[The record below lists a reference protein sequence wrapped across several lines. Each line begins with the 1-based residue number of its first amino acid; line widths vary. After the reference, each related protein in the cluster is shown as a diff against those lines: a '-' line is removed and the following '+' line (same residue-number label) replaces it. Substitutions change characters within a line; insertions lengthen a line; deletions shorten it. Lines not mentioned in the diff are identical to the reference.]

1 MGKTRFS
8 LFIPLLLVVAFIQVI
23 FGNPDLSVF
32 AFPVNAAIV
41 LLLFGGLYVF
51 NREYA
56 ANRFLVAL
64 ASGRTAVSAIVLTGM
79 AGLVML
85 FFPSLA
91 FQKSWIFDAV
101 LLLLVSNLFLALLRY
116 RGRHRWRFYLNH
128 AGLLILV
135 VGLAFGAADMR
146 VMRASVKVGESI
158 DKAYTREGVARPLG
172 YTLTLKHFEIEY
184 YDAARQ
190 IPADFRAEV
199 VADGESRTIRVNAP
213 WHKSWKEDIYLA
225 AYDTAAGG
233 GSEYGVLEFVVQPWK
248 NVALA
253 GLLLFVAGSLLMVW
267 GGKKKNL
274 S

>member
-8 LFIPLLLVVAFIQVI
+8 LFIPLLLVAALLQVI
-23 FGNPDLSVF
+23 LGNPDLSVF
-32 AFPVNAAIV
+32 AFPVNVAIV
-41 LLLFGGLYVF
+41 LVLFGGLYVL

-56 ANRFLVAL
+56 TSRFVAVL

-85 FFPSLA
+85 FFPSLE

-146 VMRASVKVGESI
+146 VMRAAVGVGESI
-158 DKAYTREGVARPLG
+158 DKAYTREGVAYSLG
-172 YTLTLKHFEIEY
+172 YDLTLKHFETEY
-184 YDAARQ
+184 YDAARRV
-190 IPADFRAEV
+190 PADFRAEV
-199 VADGESRTIRVNAP
+199 VADGESRTIKVNAP
-213 WHKSWKEDIYLA
+213 WHKSWKEDVYLA
-225 AYDTAAGG
+225 AHDTVGG
-233 GSEYGVLEFVVQPWK
+233 GDKEYCVLEFVVQPWK
-248 NVALA
+248 YIALA

>member
-8 LFIPLLLVVAFIQVI
+8 LFIPLLLVAALIQVI

-56 ANRFLVAL
+56 TNRFLVAL

-85 FFPSLA
+85 FFPSLE

-146 VMRASVKVGESI
+146 VMRAPVKVGKSI